1 MKKLTE
7 KQRQFAYEYLVD
19 LNATQAAIRAGYSA
33 KRADVEG
40 CDLLKHAGVGA
51 FIEELKLQR
60 SQRVQFSSD
69 DLLEKLRAQADAD
82 LADIFN
88 RDGTIRPIQEWPIVW
103 RQGLVRGIES
113 EERYERGEGGT
124 RVPVGRITK
133 IKFGDR
139 GRVLEL
145 IGKHINVN
153 AFGIKGEHSTGNTV
167 DEFLAE
173 IMGNSIRPKVN

>member
-19 LNATQAAIRAGYSA
+19 LNATQAAIRAGYSP

-40 CDLLKHAGVGA
+40 CDLLKHAGVSA
-51 FIEELKLQR
+51 FIEELKRQR

-69 DLLEKLRAQADAD
+69 DLLEKLRDQVNAD
-82 LADIFN
+82 LGDLFN
-88 RDGTIRPIQEWPIVW
+88 RDGTIKPIHEWPTVW

-124 RVPVGRITK
+124 KVPVGRITK

-139 GRVLEL
+139 ARILEL
-145 IGKHINVN
+145 IGKHTKVN
-153 AFGIKGEHSTGNTV
+153 AFGVKGEHPTG
-167 DEFLAE
+167 DAIDQFFAE
-173 IMGNSIRPKVN
+173 IMGNSIRPKIN